1 MDTIQ
6 QNHINA
12 LAEARKKDQK
22 MQQPGISHNSADIA
36 QNQKGMQSGT
46 FNTQRNHGNA
56 LAEARKKDQKRQ
68 QSGGSGN
75 GERSEY
81 EITKD
86 SAAKVDKIA
95 TEVAS
100 GREVK
105 AAVDT
110 VKLGVHLRK
119 AAGNDSKMPWI
130 IALVAA
136 IIAEIFSETWII
148 KVLIDIFLFV
158 FLWRRGKFKGRI
170 VYRILMFIDFIPLV
184 DLIPW
189 NVFAVIYC
197 WRNTHKK
204 YKKKQ
209 QNQNS

>member
-12 LAEARKKDQK
+12 LAEARKKDRE
-22 MQQPGISHNSADIA
+22 MQQPN
-36 QNQKGMQSGT
+36 
-46 FNTQRNHGNA
+46 R
-56 LAEARKKDQKRQ
+56 
-68 QSGGSGN
+68 SGN
-75 GERSEY
+75 GERSES
-81 EITKD
+81 EIAKD
-86 SAAKVDKIA
+86 SAARIGKI
-95 TEVAS
+95 TSEVES

-105 AAVDT
+105 AAIDT
-110 VKLGVHLRK
+110 AKLGVHLRK
-119 AAGNDSKMPWI
+119 AAGNDSKAPWI

-136 IIAEIFSETWII
+136 IVAEIFSETWIV

-170 VYRILMFIDFIPLV
+170 IYRILMFIDFIPII

-189 NVFAVIYC
+189 NVFAVLYC